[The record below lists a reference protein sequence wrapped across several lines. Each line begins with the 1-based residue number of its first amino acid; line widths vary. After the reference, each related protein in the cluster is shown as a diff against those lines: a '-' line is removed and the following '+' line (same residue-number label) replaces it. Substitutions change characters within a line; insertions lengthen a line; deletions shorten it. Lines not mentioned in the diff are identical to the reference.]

1 MKIDNKIVWIYWKN
15 NISTYAKL
23 NAEHISPAPKL
34 IGGSI
39 TAVDAMLS
47 NGEEQNALM
56 PTLLGI
62 SSNSQDWNI
71 KLTGYWN
78 NITAEIPNDGKKL
91 EIGFMYDIESSNKR
105 PYIDAINKGISVEKD
120 KLTTDEDL
128 FQYIEGKLESINSEF
143 ERGFA
148 EANKVTD
155 EKNRTTLINTLY
167 KNKYL
172 KVVELESERYKLG
185 TPINVEHYM
194 LFRYCLVYRDV
205 ANELRLSDKSPNIRF
220 YLHSEKDIKLHK
232 EAQRKL
238 QTDRIASFI
247 KVTKSPTTID
257 NMLFALGFG
266 AEVIKMEDVDKYIKL
281 EDYSK
286 DSATTAKFISIANDS
301 ELNDIA
307 NVEKYIAVNILS
319 RMLGSSIVTDA
330 LNPSV
335 VIGNNTKEAIAF
347 FKDDKNKAIV
357 SEYVNRFKAMPKA

>member
-15 NISTYAKL
+15 NMSTYAKL

-47 NGEEQNALM
+47 NGEEQSVLM
-56 PTLLGI
+56 PSLLGI
-62 SSNSQDWNI
+62 SSNSQDWNV

-78 NITAEIPNDGKKL
+78 NITAEIANDGKQL

-105 PYIDAINKGISVEKD
+105 PYIDAINRGISKEAD
-120 KLTTDEDL
+120 KLVKDEDL
-128 FQYIEGKLESINSEF
+128 LNYLEAKLETVAKEF

-148 EANKVTD
+148 EASKVAD
-155 EKNRTTLINTLY
+155 ERTRTSIINTLY

-205 ANELRLSDKSPNIRF
+205 ANELNLSNKSPNIRF
-220 YLHSEKDIKLHK
+220 YLHSDKDIAIHK
-232 EAQRKL
+232 EEQRKL
-238 QTDRIASFI
+238 QTDRISSFI
-247 KVTKSPTTID
+247 KVTKSPTSID

-266 AEVIKMEDVDKYIKL
+266 KEVVKMEDVDKYMKL

-286 DSATTAKFISIANDS
+286 DSATTAKFISVANNP
-301 ELNDIA
+301 ELTDIA
-307 NVEKYIAVNILS
+307 NVEKYIAVDILS
-319 RMLGSSIVTDA
+319 RMLGSSIITDA

-335 VIGNNTKEAIAF
+335 TIGNNTQEAIAY
-347 FKDDKNKAIV
+347 FKDDKNKAVV
-357 SEYVNRFKAMPKA
+357 SEYVNRFKAMPK